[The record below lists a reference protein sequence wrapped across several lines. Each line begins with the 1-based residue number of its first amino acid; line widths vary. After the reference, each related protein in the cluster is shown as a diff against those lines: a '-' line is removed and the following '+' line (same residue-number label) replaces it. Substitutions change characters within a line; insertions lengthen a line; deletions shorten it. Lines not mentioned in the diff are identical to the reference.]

1 MTYTQKDD
9 TANGMVDWYRRWPK
23 GTENP
28 KSDARSQFL
37 GEYLTDG
44 ILPDR
49 FQNKMQMAILTSD
62 STQKGAMARSGF
74 EDSSKLFCNHIQ
86 QTDFYAHQRSTL
98 PIDTICT
105 SVILC

>member
-1 MTYTQKDD
+1 MVDTTSPTRVEVVCPICREFVMTYTQKDD

-49 FQNKMQMAILTSD
+49 FQNKKRGSPKDANGD
-62 STQKGAMARSGF
+62 PDFR
-74 EDSSKLFCNHIQ
+74 
-86 QTDFYAHQRSTL
+86 FYAKGRNGEKWL
-98 PIDTICT
+98 RR
-105 SVILC
+105 